1 MYCLAGHVPKSV
13 KDNFYTKF
21 CRLIPRYLWQRRKN
35 VLKLLFV
42 TGRRVLMK
50 NLRALWNRGKL

>member
-13 KDNFYTKF
+13 KDNFYTK
-21 CRLIPRYLWQRRKN
+21 L
-35 VLKLLFV
+35 LKLLYV